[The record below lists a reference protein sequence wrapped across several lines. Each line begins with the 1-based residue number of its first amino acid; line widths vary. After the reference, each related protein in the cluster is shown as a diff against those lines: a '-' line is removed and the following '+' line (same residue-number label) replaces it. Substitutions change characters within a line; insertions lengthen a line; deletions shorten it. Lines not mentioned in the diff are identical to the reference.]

1 MLASA
6 KINGELMAEISVTK
20 KKKNE
25 GTKKSKIAA
34 LKKELDERDKTI
46 EEHISQIKYL
56 QADFEN
62 YKKAFERERESIVR
76 CANDDLILKLLDVFE
91 NLERALEN
99 GKSSK
104 EKEPLLEGIEM
115 TFRQMKAMLEKEGLK
130 KIEAVGEKLDPF
142 KHEALMQEEKRDM
155 GEGTIIEELQRG
167 YMLRDRVI
175 RCSKVKVSRR

>member
-25 GTKKSKIAA
+25 GTTKSKIAA
-34 LKKELDERDKTI
+34 LKKELVERDKTI

-91 NLERALEN
+91 NLERALET

-104 EKEPLLEGIEM
+104 EKAPLLEGIEM
-115 TFRQMKAMLEKEGLK
+115 TFHQMKDMLEKEGLN
-130 KIEAVGEKLDPF
+130 KIEAVGELLDPF
-142 KHEALMQEEKRDM
+142 KHEAIMQEEKRDM
-155 GEGTIIEELQRG
+155 DEGTIIEELQRG
-167 YMLRDRVI
+167 YMLMDRVI